1 MDHQMRHVQNLDTL
15 FLLVR
20 LHIIIFKQV
29 FDVIVEISILD
40 TNLLSKLFNSESA
53 INVGFQ
59 TG

>member
-1 MDHQMRHVQNLDTL
+1 MRHVQNLDTL

-53 INVGFQ
+53 INVGFE